1 MNRPTLFDRA
11 LDHGGPPAL
20 HPEVDWA
27 KWIER
32 WEPAYLWHSTA
43 RQVAVE
49 VFVISGKKCR
59 VTQEER
65 QDERGRYWVWRVK
78 LA

>member
-1 MNRPTLFDRA
+1 MNRPTIFDRA
-11 LDHGGPPAL
+11 LEHGGPVHL

-27 KWIER
+27 SWIAR
-32 WEPAYLWHSTA
+32 WEPVYLWHSTA

-49 VFVISGKKCR
+49 VCRMSGRKCR
-59 VTQEER
+59 VTSEER
-65 QDERGRYWVWRVK
+65 QDERGRYWVWQVA